1 MKIILQISFIL
12 LVVGGIL
19 LAGDIAYPLE
29 NGQRQ
34 MGVFQPRIYGMN
46 NNLEISTHPLLFFV
60 KPNVKLKKFYKEI
73 NGLGLASRYSFDY
86 PTPLFKML
94 QKKGIGGLLSN
105 PNDVGKIPHL
115 IVLQGELLAT
125 KIFTQYSVTAKLG
138 MATCLGCAL
147 DSRHL
152 IDYDL
157 AYPRM
162 ALYHY
167 GIGANMG
174 LDLDYIYSEKISLK
188 ADMDMFFLPEEK
200 IFLEHKFLLS
210 YNLSKKYI
218 LTAGYKYSY
227 GYYPFN
233 KLEGLWNLFPL
244 LDLSW
249 HWNK

>member
-19 LAGDIAYPLE
+19 LANDTAYPLE

-86 PTPLFKML
+86 PTPLLKIL

-125 KIFTQYSVTAKLG
+125 KIFTQHSVTAKLG
-138 MATCLGCAL
+138 MSTCLGCAL

-162 ALYHY
+162 ALYHH

-188 ADMDMFFLPEEK
+188 ADGDLLFLPEENVF
-200 IFLEHKFLLS
+200 IEHKFLIHYTLS
-210 YNLSKKYI
+210 SNYTLSG
-218 LTAGYKYSY
+218 GYKYSY

-233 KLEGLWNLFPL
+233 KREGLWNLFPL

-249 HWNK
+249 QWNK

>member
-19 LAGDIAYPLE
+19 LANDTAYPLE

-73 NGLGLASRYSFDY
+73 NGFGLASRYSFDY
-86 PTPLFKML
+86 PTLLLKIL

-125 KIFTQYSVTAKLG
+125 KIFTKHSVTAKLG
-138 MATCLGCAL
+138 MSTCLGCAL

-162 ALYHY
+162 ALYHH

-188 ADMDMFFLPEEK
+188 ADGDLLFLPEENVF
-200 IFLEHKFLLS
+200 IEHKFLIHYTLS
-210 YNLSKKYI
+210 SNYTLSG
-218 LTAGYKYSY
+218 GYKYSY

-233 KLEGLWNLFPL
+233 KREGLWNLFPL
-244 LDLSW
+244 FDLSW
-249 HWNK
+249 RWNK

>member
-19 LAGDIAYPLE
+19 LANDTAYPLE

-105 PNDVGKIPHL
+105 TNDVGKIPHL
-115 IVLQGELLAT
+115 IVLQSELLAT

-138 MATCLGCAL
+138 MSTCLGCEL
-147 DSRHL
+147 DPRHL

-162 ALYHY
+162 ALYHH
-167 GIGANMG
+167 GIGANVG

-188 ADMDMFFLPEEK
+188 ADGDLLFLPEENVF
-200 IFLEHKFLLS
+200 IEHKFLIHYTLS
-210 YNLSKKYI
+210 SNYTLSG
-218 LTAGYKYSY
+218 GYKYSY

-233 KLEGLWNLFPL
+233 KRESLWNLFPL
-244 LDLSW
+244 FDLSW
-249 HWNK
+249 RWNK

>member
-19 LAGDIAYPLE
+19 LANDTAYPLE

-86 PTPLFKML
+86 PTLLLKIL

-125 KIFTQYSVTAKLG
+125 KIFTKHSVTAKLG
-138 MATCLGCAL
+138 MSTCLGCAL

-162 ALYHY
+162 ALYHH

-188 ADMDMFFLPEEK
+188 ADGDLLFLPEENVF
-200 IFLEHKFLLS
+200 IEHKFLIHYTLS
-210 YNLSKKYI
+210 SNYTLSG
-218 LTAGYKYSY
+218 GYKYSY

-233 KLEGLWNLFPL
+233 KRESLWNLFPL
-244 LDLSW
+244 FDLSW
-249 HWNK
+249 RWNK

>member
-19 LAGDIAYPLE
+19 LANDTAYPLE

-73 NGLGLASRYSFDY
+73 NGFGLASRYSFDY
-86 PTPLFKML
+86 PTLLLKIL

-125 KIFTQYSVTAKLG
+125 KIFTKHSVTAKLG
-138 MATCLGCAL
+138 MSTCLGCAL

-162 ALYHY
+162 ALYHH

-188 ADMDMFFLPEEK
+188 ADGDLLFLPEENVF
-200 IFLEHKFLLS
+200 IEHKFLIHYTLS
-210 YNLSKKYI
+210 SNYTLSG
-218 LTAGYKYSY
+218 GYKYSY

-233 KLEGLWNLFPL
+233 KRESLWNLFPL

-249 HWNK
+249 RWNK

>member
-1 MKIILQISFIL
+1 MKYYYRISIL
-12 LVVGGIL
+12 LYIGL
-19 LAGDIAYPLE
+19 LFSRDTAYPLE

-60 KPNVKLKKFYKEI
+60 KPNIKLKKFYREI
-73 NGLGLASRYSFDY
+73 NGFGLASRYSFDY
-86 PTPLFKML
+86 PTLLLRIL
-94 QKKGIGGLLSN
+94 QKDGIGGLLSN
-105 PNDVGKIPHL
+105 PNDVGEIPHL
-115 IVLQGELLAT
+115 LVLQGELLAT

-138 MATCLGCAL
+138 MSTCLGCEL
-147 DSRHL
+147 DPRHL

-188 ADMDMFFLPEEK
+188 ADGDLLFLPEEHTF
-200 IFLEHKFLLS
+200 IEHKFLIHYALS
-210 YNLSKKYI
+210 SNYTLSG
-218 LTAGYKYSY
+218 GYKFSF

-233 KLEGLWNLFPL
+233 EQEGLWNLFPL

-249 HWNK
+249 QWEK

>member
-1 MKIILQISFIL
+1 MFLVVAGIIL
-12 LVVGGIL
+12 
-19 LAGDIAYPLE
+19 ANDTAYPLE

-34 MGVFQPRIYGMN
+34 MGIFQPRVYGMKN
-46 NNLEISTHPLLFFV
+46 NVEISTHPILFFI
-60 KPNVKLKKFYKEI
+60 KPNFRFKKFYREI
-73 NGLGLASRYSFDY
+73 NGLGFASRYSFDY
-86 PTPLFKML
+86 PTPLLKML
-94 QKKGIGGLLSN
+94 QKEGIGGLLSN

-115 IVLQGELLAT
+115 FVLNGELLAT
-125 KIFTQYSVTAKLG
+125 KYFEIYSVTTKLG
-138 MATCLGCAL
+138 LSTCLGCEL

-162 ALYHY
+162 AVYHY

-200 IFLEHKFLLS
+200 IFMEHKFLLS
-210 YNLSKKYI
+210 YNLTKKYI

-249 HWNK
+249 QWKK

>member
-1 MKIILQISFIL
+1 MKIILQISFML

-19 LAGDIAYPLE
+19 LANDTAYPLE

-73 NGLGLASRYSFDY
+73 NGFGLASRYSFDY

-125 KIFTQYSVTAKLG
+125 KIFTKHSVTAKLG
-138 MATCLGCAL
+138 MSTCLGCAL

-162 ALYHY
+162 ALYHH

-188 ADMDMFFLPEEK
+188 ADGDLLFLPEENVF
-200 IFLEHKFLLS
+200 IEHKFLIHYTLS
-210 YNLSKKYI
+210 SNYTLSG
-218 LTAGYKYSY
+218 GYKYSY

-233 KLEGLWNLFPL
+233 KRESLWNLFPL
-244 LDLSW
+244 FDLSW
-249 HWNK
+249 RWNK